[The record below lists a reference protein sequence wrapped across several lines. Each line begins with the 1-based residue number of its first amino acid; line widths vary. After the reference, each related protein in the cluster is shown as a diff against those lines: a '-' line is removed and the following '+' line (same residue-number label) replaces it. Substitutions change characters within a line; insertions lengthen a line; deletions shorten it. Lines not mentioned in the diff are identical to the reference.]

1 MDKDTGKRADDA
13 EKHVKPMMDDPAAI
27 AGMADKAQEKIRR
40 NSGRLG
46 AVKKDLEVLI
56 RLLRAWA
63 TGKYKGISVTN
74 LLIVAGAVFY
84 FLNPIDAIADFL
96 PMIGFSDDIA
106 VILFALARLKGEF
119 QKFEDWEQTV
129 DVKVGVKHESDV

>member
-1 MDKDTGKRADDA
+1 MDKDTSKRADDA
-13 EKHVKPMMDDPAAI
+13 EKHVKQMIDDPAAI
-27 AGMADKAQEKIRR
+27 AGMADKAQDKIRR
-40 NSGRLG
+40 NSGRLS

-129 DVKVGVKHESDV
+129 DVKVDVKPEGDA

>member
-1 MDKDTGKRADDA
+1 MDKDTSKRASDA
-13 EKHVKPMMDDPAAI
+13 EDRVKPMIDDPAAI
-27 AGMADKAQEKIRR
+27 AGIADKAQDKIRR

-119 QKFEDWEQTV
+119 LKFEDWEQTV
-129 DVKVGVKHESDV
+129 DVKPDLNSGRDV